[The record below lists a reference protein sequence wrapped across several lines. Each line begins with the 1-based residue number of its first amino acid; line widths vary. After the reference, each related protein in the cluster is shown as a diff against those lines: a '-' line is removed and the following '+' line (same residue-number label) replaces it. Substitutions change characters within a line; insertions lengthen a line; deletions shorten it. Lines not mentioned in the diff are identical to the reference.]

1 MFKNNYLNHYSKDLI
16 QLYKNIDLTH
26 FEKLYSNIK
35 SLKSDSKILIFG
47 NGAGASISSHFAN
60 DISNSTNI
68 KALSFDNS
76 AHLTCFAN
84 DYGFENWIKKTI
96 EIFAEKKDLIILIS
110 ASGESA
116 NMVKAAKFCKVKKIK
131 FFSLT
136 GFKKNNKLNR
146 NSKNHLWVNSMSYN
160 KVELTQLL
168 ILLSIV
174 DRLSIKR

>member
-1 MFKNNYLNHYSKDLI
+1 MLKKNYLSNYSEELI
-16 QLYKNIDLTH
+16 NLYQNLDLTK
-26 FEKLYSNIK
+26 FDKLYSSIK
-35 SLKSDSKILIFG
+35 SLKKNSKILIFG

-84 DYGFENWIKKTI
+84 DYGFENWVKKTI
-96 EIFAEKKDLIILIS
+96 EIFAQKGDLIILIS
-110 ASGESA
+110 ASGESE
-116 NMVKAAKFCKVKKIK
+116 NMIRAAKFCKFKKIK

-136 GFKKNNKLNR
+136 GFKKNNRLNK
-146 NSKNHLWVNSMSYN
+146 NSNQYIWVDSKSYN

-174 DRLSIKR
+174 DRLNVKN